1 MIFLVQFGI
10 NKHLTSNCTRPT
22 GSINFISLKK
32 NLLVLIYSKL
42 HSKSC
47 DYLYKLR
54 RKRRSSLSKIVFQD
68 FETTFRH
75 TFLSSELFAP
85 WRSHKSERKDSI
97 SGNSFI
103 ASVTFRGATMLQ
115 PITLAA
121 GIWTSHSQQV
131 SLSRLPFFSHARVLR
146 TQPHSPGFIDITIKH
161 QRSSEIQTIQH
172 STGTLSLTE

>member
-32 NLLVLIYSKL
+32 ICSCLFIPNCTRNHVITYTNCGEKGDHLSPKSFFRTSK
-42 HSKSC
+42 
-47 DYLYKLR
+47 
-54 RKRRSSLSKIVFQD
+54 QP
-68 FETTFRH
+68 FRH

-85 WRSHKSERKDSI
+85 WRSQKSERKDPI
-97 SGNSFI
+97 TGNSFI

-172 STGTLSLTE
+172 STGTLSPTE